1 MNVEE
6 KSDCVVVPVNQSNNE
21 GQQTSAE
28 AWEGRAQTEENIAQ
42 SHMRPTQS
50 GKRMSLGLGGVRQV
64 ARTRKQEQFT
74 ALLHHLSVGVLRD
87 SFYALKRQASPGI
100 DGVTWEEYETGL
112 EDRLIDLHRRVHR
125 GAYRAQPSRRVYI
138 PKADGRQR
146 PLGIAAL
153 EDKIV
158 QQAVVTILNQI
169 YEVDFKGFSYGF
181 RPGRS
186 PHQAL
191 DALTAGIQWKR
202 VNWVLDADIRGFFD
216 NMSHEWIMKF
226 IAHRVADRRILRLIQ
241 KWLKAGVS
249 EDGQWSET
257 KVGTPLGAVVSPLL
271 ANVYLHYVFD
281 LWAEVWR
288 KKVAK
293 GDVIVVRYADDLVVG
308 FQYRT
313 DAKRFS
319 QAFRERLARFG
330 LELHADKTR
339 LIEFG
344 RFAARNRK
352 QRGEGKPETFTFLGF
367 THFCGQRISDGAFI
381 VWRITAKKRMVAK
394 LKAIKAE
401 LQRRKHHRTT
411 EVGAWLRKVVL
422 GYYQYHAVPGNST
435 QLRIFQRRVCW
446 LGGAS
451 WSVAVNA
458 HRCAGIVSPQ
468 SSIGGFLNPAFCI
481 PTLMPA
487 SPPLIHS
494 KSRMR
499 KRACTDLCGGRSA
512 MVVPTATTKTRPG
525 NGDAGRFRLCYSYR
539 NASTGSIREAFSAGK
554 NPETIPTTD
563 KILNEMIITLV
574 DARRKMSPS
583 WLTVLYSSP

>member
-1 MNVEE
+1 MHENREISCTSWTKEQDRSAKAINRAADANVQE
-6 KSDCVVVPVNQSNNE
+6 KSDCAVLPVNQPNNE
-21 GQQTSAE
+21 RQLSAK
-28 AWEGRAQTEENIAQ
+28 AGEGRAQTRENIVQ

-50 GKRMSLGLGGVRQV
+50 GKRMSQGLRGVRQA
-64 ARTRKQEQFT
+64 ARERKQERFT
-74 ALLHHLSVGVLRD
+74 ALLHHLSVGLLRD
-87 SFYALKRQASPGI
+87 SFYALKRQASPGV
-100 DGVTWEEYETGL
+100 DGMTWQEYETGL
-112 EDRLIDLHRRVHR
+112 ADRLVDLHSRVHR
-125 GAYRAQPSRRVYI
+125 GAYRARPSRRVYI

-181 RPGRS
+181 RPGRG

-216 NMSHEWIMKF
+216 NMNHEWTTKF
-226 IAHRVADRRILRLIQ
+226 VEHRVADRRILCLIQ

-257 KVGTPLGAVVSPLL
+257 KLGTPQGAVVSPLL

-281 LWAEVWR
+281 LWVEVWR
-288 KKVAK
+288 KRVAK

-313 DAKRFS
+313 DAERFLKE
-319 QAFRERLARFG
+319 FRERLAKFG

-344 RFAARNRK
+344 RFAARDRK

-367 THFCGQRISDGAFI
+367 THFCGQLTNGAFI

-394 LKAIKAE
+394 LKALKAE
-401 LQRRKHHRTT
+401 LQRRKHHRTS
-411 EVGAWLRKVVL
+411 EVGAWLRKAVM

-435 QLRIFQRRVCW
+435 QLRIFSRRVCW
-446 LGGAS
+446 L
-451 WSVAVNA
+451 WRSVLIRRSQRAQVRWA
-458 HRCAGIVSPQ
+458 RLSP
-468 SSIGGFLNPAFCI
+468 LLTRWI
-481 PTLMPA
+481 PQP
-487 SPPLIHS
+487 
-494 KSRMR
+494 R
-499 KRACTDLCGGRSA
+499 
-512 MVVPTATTKTRPG
+512 
-525 NGDAGRFRLCYSYR
+525 
-539 NASTGSIREAFSAGK
+539 
-554 NPETIPTTD
+554 
-563 KILNEMIITLV
+563 ILHPYP
-574 DARRKMSPS
+574 DARFAATHPR
-583 WLTVLYSSP
+583 

>member
-1 MNVEE
+1 MHENREISCTSCSKEQDRSAKAINRTADMHVQE
-6 KSDCVVVPVNQSNNE
+6 KSDCAVVPVNLSNKE
-21 GQQTSAE
+21 AQASAE
-28 AWEGRAQTEENIAQ
+28 SGEGRAQTKENIVQ
-42 SHMRPTQS
+42 SHKLPTQS
-50 GKRMSLGLGGVRQV
+50 GKGLSQGLRGVRQA
-64 ARTRKQEQFT
+64 ARERKQERFT
-74 ALLHHLSVGVLRD
+74 ALLHHLNIGLLRD

-100 DGVTWEEYETGL
+100 DGVTWQEYETGL
-112 EDRLIDLHRRVHR
+112 EDRLIDLHSRVHR

-146 PLGIAAL
+146 PLGVAAL

-191 DALTAGIQWKR
+191 DALAVGIQWKR

-216 NMSHEWIMKF
+216 NMNHEWTMKF
-226 IAHRVADRRILRLIQ
+226 IEHRVADRRILRLIQ

-257 KVGTPLGAVVSPLL
+257 KLGTPQGAVVSPLL

-281 LWAEVWR
+281 LWVEVWR
-288 KKVAK
+288 KKMAK
-293 GDVIVVRYADDLVVG
+293 GDVIVVRYADDLVLG
-308 FQYRT
+308 FQYR
-313 DAKRFS
+313 AEAERFLRE
-319 QAFRERLARFG
+319 FRERLAKFG

-344 RFAARNRK
+344 RFAARDRK

-367 THFCGQRISDGAFI
+367 THYCGQRNSNGAFI
-381 VWRITAKKRMVAK
+381 VWRITAKRRMAAK

-435 QLRIFQRRVCW
+435 QLRIFARRVCW
-446 LGGAS
+446 L
-451 WSVAVNA
+451 W
-458 HRCAGIVSPQ
+458 R
-468 SSIGGFLNPAFCI
+468 
-481 PTLMPA
+481 
-487 SPPLIHS
+487 
-494 KSRMR
+494 
-499 KRACTDLCGGRSA
+499 
-512 MVVPTATTKTRPG
+512 
-525 NGDAGRFRLCYSYR
+525 
-539 NASTGSIREAFSAGK
+539 
-554 NPETIPTTD
+554 
-563 KILNEMIITLV
+563 
-574 DARRKMSPS
+574 
-583 WLTVLYSSP
+583 TVLVRRSQRAQLGWDRLYPLLSRWIPRPNVLHPYPMARFAVTHPW